1 MLPRSLTTT
10 RISLLMIYQDCITIF
25 LQGLT
30 LRFRENSVRQRSIII
45 VPETVAKLANEAAH
59 EINPEGGDNFTVR
72 LLDKLS
78 LDSKVTPDYY
88 VCNWQFENNER
99 AAFEAACKLR
109 GIWSQMKV
117 HDLDDPDPAIAKPT
131 FETVKIINN
140 VKDKPESTMVTK

>member
-1 MLPRSLTTT
+1 M
-10 RISLLMIYQDCITIF
+10 
-25 LQGLT
+25 
-30 LRFRENSVRQRSIII
+30 RQRSIII

-99 AAFEAACKLR
+99 ATFEAACKLR
-109 GIWSQMKV
+109 GIWSQIKV

-131 FETVKIINN
+131 FETVKTTEN
-140 VKDKPESTMVTK
+140 VKDMVTAEII